1 LCLKKPNKMIER
13 SESSLNNPEN
23 NCHSQ
28 NNQKNQ
34 LHFFWKSTLPLIF
47 EISIQQGQVSASLG
61 TCDKSVLSRI
71 LTEKPNTSCHFR
83 QYSSSHENQYIKW

>member
-1 LCLKKPNKMIER
+1 LCLKKPSKMIER

-34 LHFFWKSTLPLIF
+34 LHFFWKST
-47 EISIQQGQVSASLG
+47 
-61 TCDKSVLSRI
+61 DVLSGDRKQPCR
-71 LTEKPNTSCHFR
+71 E
-83 QYSSSHENQYIKW
+83 QYYCVISQSA

>member
-34 LHFFWKSTLPLIF
+34 LHFFWKSTNLTMRVLF
-47 EISIQQGQVSASLG
+47 SALSLFMFF
-61 TCDKSVLSRI
+61 SPFHN
-71 LTEKPNTSCHFR
+71 EH
-83 QYSSSHENQYIKW
+83 YA

>member
-34 LHFFWKSTLPLIF
+34 LHFFLEINKCPNEYPPQKTIAAIAIIQITQYKYFIMVPSSLI
-47 EISIQQGQVSASLG
+47 
-61 TCDKSVLSRI
+61 
-71 LTEKPNTSCHFR
+71 
-83 QYSSSHENQYIKW
+83 

>member
-1 LCLKKPNKMIER
+1 CLKKPNKMIER

-34 LHFFWKSTLPLIF
+34 LHFFWKSTPAPDDGTHIEKAWNSAGALSED
-47 EISIQQGQVSASLG
+47 EIL
-61 TCDKSVLSRI
+61 D
-71 LTEKPNTSCHFR
+71 P
-83 QYSSSHENQYIKW
+83 

>member
-1 LCLKKPNKMIER
+1 LIHAAHLCLKKPNKMIER

-34 LHFFWKSTLPLIF
+34 LHFFWKSTAVVNF
-47 EISIQQGQVSASLG
+47 TNQEEIS
-61 TCDKSVLSRI
+61 
-71 LTEKPNTSCHFR
+71 
-83 QYSSSHENQYIKW
+83 

>member
-1 LCLKKPNKMIER
+1 LCLKKPSKMIER

-34 LHFFWKSTLPLIF
+34 LHFFWKSTPGSPPAEGAVADDIMLA
-47 EISIQQGQVSASLG
+47 Q
-61 TCDKSVLSRI
+61 
-71 LTEKPNTSCHFR
+71 
-83 QYSSSHENQYIKW
+83 